1 MIDLIK
7 NQILES
13 IEVKKNLL
21 DTSLSDI
28 ELAVSLMI
36 TSIRNKG
43 KILWCGNGGS
53 AADASAALPPFP
65 HHNIFPLFLIE
76 VIIRLT
82 ASSIS
87 DKEVSK
93 RFFFTSILSSI

>member
-28 ELAVSLMI
+28 EQAVSLMI

-43 KILWCGNGGS
+43 KILWTCTISG
-53 AADASAALPPFP
+53 
-65 HHNIFPLFLIE
+65 
-76 VIIRLT
+76 V
-82 ASSIS
+82 SIS
-87 DKEVSK
+87 DNFLSK
-93 RFFFTSILSSI
+93 IFIDLFE